1 MVKVVVGNIVSK
13 LFRVLMVVASGK
25 CSGGEVQRGI
35 YCTRISSRKYLHVFI
50 TLKWHTKLQTYI
62 CIYQQQAT
70 GL

>member
-13 LFRVLMVVASGK
+13 LFRVLIVVASGK

-50 TLKWHTKLQTYI
+50 TL
-62 CIYQQQAT
+62 
-70 GL
+70 